1 MDVTQNWVGYPLP
14 ERGWFMTA
22 NCSSDYT
29 TWWASPYQRVVTKVM
44 NKAGSESTTWVGFS
58 LPKCGADPF
67 PVEMK
72 NQTWK
77 LDKIQA
83 DNPGLGF
90 CSVRC
95 GQKVRTSTMTS
106 KPPLLLLLFSSAI
119 ILPLFREIYRFQW
132 RNSGG
137 KI

>member
-1 MDVTQNWVGYPLP
+1 MDVTQNWVGYPLA

-72 NQTWK
+72 NWTWK

-95 GQKVRTSTMTS
+95 GQKVRTSTMKS
-106 KPPLLLLLFSSAI
+106 KPPLLLLLLLLLHGEYPNCLAF
-119 ILPLFREIYRFQW
+119 EH
-132 RNSGG
+132 
-137 KI
+137 